1 MSDPRPRDYQQH
13 RVYGFE
19 QEVVEPIAHFLLSR
33 DDIAALVDKLCRL
46 TGAPVPEI
54 RYRGSTDLACRAV
67 VGGGTYRLEFADWGR
82 TPPVVIHECA
92 HLAQLVDPEGR
103 RELQAGVH
111 HGPVFVRLVIDLYAT
126 FMAVEVDVLERRAT
140 EHRVQFAPRR
150 VVTSNFTSVV
160 F

>member
-54 RYRGSTDLACRAV
+54 RYRGSTDLPCRAV
-67 VGGGTYRLEFADWGR
+67 LGGGAYRLEFADWGR
-82 TPPVVIHECA
+82 MPSVVIHECA
-92 HLAQLVDPEGR
+92 HLAQLADPEGR
-103 RELQAGVH
+103 HELLAGVH
-111 HGPVFVRLVIDLYAT
+111 HGPVFVRMAIDLYAT
-126 FMAVEVDVLERRAT
+126 FIAVDLDVLERKAA
-140 EHRVQFAPRR
+140 EHRVDFAARR
-150 VVTSNFTSVV
+150 VVRNNFTDIT

>member
-67 VGGGTYRLEFADWGR
+67 LGGGAYRLEFADWGR

-92 HLAQLVDPEGR
+92 HLAQMADPEGR
-103 RELQAGVH
+103 RELHAGVH

-126 FMAVEVDVLERRAT
+126 FMAVEVDVLEHRAT
-140 EHRVQFAPRR
+140 EHRVRFAPRR
-150 VVTSNFTSVV
+150 VVASNFTSVV

>member
-1 MSDPRPRDYQQH
+1 MSDPRPRDYQQQ

-67 VGGGTYRLEFADWGR
+67 VGGGAYRLEFADWGR

-92 HLAQLVDPEGR
+92 HLAQLADPDGR

-111 HGPVFVRLVIDLYAT
+111 HGPVFVRFVIDLYAT
-126 FMAVEVDVLERRAT
+126 FMPVEVAALEHRAT
-140 EHRVQFAPRR
+140 GHRVQFAPRR
-150 VVTSNFTSVV
+150 VVASNFTSVV